1 MKIDSKEIKHIAKLS
16 RLSLSLEEEKKY
28 AQQIGSVLSFVK
40 MLDDVKSEN
49 LTKNLMPDSS
59 ELENVWR
66 SDEVKEW
73 DESEVDLAL
82 KQAELQDGYIKVKR
96 VL

>member
-82 KQAELQDGYIKVKR
+82 KQADLQDGYIKVKR